1 MKTMFGVG
9 MSICVVGVTLLCLG
23 CGTMPA
29 QESAAAVV
37 EIRPAFDEA
46 GEGLTPAVG
55 PFSGRPIYVSD
66 EVLISNADFA
76 WAASRRDDLGWAV
89 NFKLTD
95 EASARFADATERM
108 VGKRL
113 AILVDGK
120 VVSAPTVRSRII
132 GSGQITG
139 NFTEQEAQ
147 RIAEGLTADGR

>member
-1 MKTMFGVG
+1 
-9 MSICVVGVTLLCLG
+9 
-23 CGTMPA
+23 
-29 QESAAAVV
+29 
-37 EIRPAFDEA
+37 
-46 GEGLTPAVG
+46 
-55 PFSGRPIYVSD
+55 VSD
-66 EVLISNADFA
+66 EVLISNADFT

-95 EASARFADATERM
+95 DASARFAEVTERM

-113 AILVDGK
+113 AMLVDGK
-120 VVSAPTVRSRII
+120 VVSAPTVQSRIV